1 MKKPFALALALAV
14 APFAASAD
22 PLSYTYVEGGYNKL
36 HVDDED
42 LIDRE
47 ADGAFVR
54 GSFALNGS
62 VYLLGGASRASQ
74 DFRVDPTLRIDLDV
88 TVLEAGIGY
97 HQSMSERIDFIAEL
111 AYVRQDVDVDAG
123 SFGREDDSFTG
134 GRGSLGVRGLAGE
147 NVEGVLKVGYLDGGD
162 YDGTFVGTAGL
173 QYRFNPTWGL
183 SGEVEIIE
191 NSSRY
196 LVGVRASF

>member
-1 MKKPFALALALAV
+1 MKKHIALALALAA

-22 PLSYTYVEGGYNKL
+22 ALSYTYVEGGYNKL

-54 GSFALNGS
+54 GSFALGDRI
-62 VYLLGGASRASQ
+62 YLLGGAARASQ
-74 DFRVDPTLRIDLDV
+74 DVRIDPTTRIDVDV
-88 TVLEAGIGY
+88 TASELGVGY
-97 HQSMSERIDFIAEL
+97 RQSMSERVDFISEL
-111 AYVRQDVDVDAG
+111 AYVRQDLDIDAG
-123 SFGREDDSFTG
+123 AFGREDASFTG
-134 GRGSLGVRGLAGE
+134 GRGSVGVRGLMGR

-162 YDGTFVGTAGL
+162 FDGTFAGTAGL
-173 QYRFNPTWGL
+173 QYRFNPTWGVT
-183 SGEVEIIE
+183 GEVEIIE
-191 NSSRY
+191 DATRY